1 MGGLGLGTSI
11 SNETSRANPS
21 EQLLSSSERGSVSIR
36 SEECASGEE
45 AEMSGEQSPCSL
57 ATLTCNNVML
67 LAGLRRLA
75 S

>member
-11 SNETSRANPS
+11 SHETSQANPS

-45 AEMSGEQSPCSL
+45 AEKSPENRVHVDVDL
-57 ATLTCNNVML
+57 NENVML